1 MSTLVRRWGATMMDN
16 YGTPP
21 LALVSGAGAVV
32 VDETGREYVD
42 LLGGIAVNALGHAH
56 PAVVAAVS
64 KQVATLGH
72 VSNLFVA
79 EPPVALAELLLAL
92 AGRPGRVFLANSGA
106 EANEAAFKLSRLTGR
121 RHVVATQGGFHG
133 RTMGAL
139 ALTGQ
144 PAKADPFRP
153 LPGDVTHVPY
163 GDVDALAEAVTDA
176 TAMVIVEPIQG
187 ENGVVVP
194 PPGYLTAARRI
205 TAAHGTLLVLDEV
218 QTGVGRTGHWFA
230 HQAEGVEPDVVTL
243 AKGLGGGLP
252 LGACLA
258 FGPAADLLT
267 PGSHGTTFG
276 GNPVSCAAALAVIAT
291 IANEGLLDHVTR
303 IGARLRRGV
312 EALGHP
318 LVREVRGT
326 GLLLGVVLD
335 RPVAGAVSTALR
347 EAGFLVNPVQ
357 PGVLRLAP
365 PLILTA
371 AQADAFLAA
380 LPAALDAAP
389 ADTTV
394 PAGATATLPG
404 EAARPA
410 EATATVPAEA
420 ATVSAPTPVSRT
432 EAPA

>member
-1 MSTLVRRWGATMMDN
+1 MSTLVERWRAAMMDS

-21 LALVSGAGAVV
+21 LALVSGSGAVV
-32 VDETGREYVD
+32 VDEAGREYVD

-64 KQVATLGH
+64 RQVATLGH

-121 RHVVATQGGFHG
+121 THVVATHGGFHG

-144 PAKADPFRP
+144 PAKTDPFRP
-153 LPGDVTHVPY
+153 LPGEVTHVPY
-163 GDVDALAEAVTDA
+163 GDAAALAEAVTDA

-194 PPGYLTAARRI
+194 PPGYLAEARRI
-205 TAAHGTLLVLDEV
+205 TAAHGALLVLDEV

-230 HQAEGVEPDVVTL
+230 HQADGVEPDVVTL

-258 FGPAADLLT
+258 FGRAADLLT

-276 GNPVSCAAALAVIAT
+276 GNPVSCAAALAVVAT
-291 IANEGLLDHVTR
+291 IANEGLLDHVKR
-303 IGARLRRGV
+303 VGERLRRGV

-318 LVREVRGT
+318 LVTEVRGA
-326 GLLLGVVLD
+326 GLLLGIVLD
-335 RPVAGAVSTALR
+335 APVSGAVAGALR

-357 PGVLRLAP
+357 PGVVRLAP
-365 PLILTA
+365 PLILDA
-371 AQADAFLAA
+371 GQVDAFLAA
-380 LPAALDAAP
+380 LPAALDAAAP
-389 ADTTV
+389 APIATEV
-394 PAGATATLPG
+394 PA
-404 EAARPA
+404 
-410 EATATVPAEA
+410 
-420 ATVSAPTPVSRT
+420 
-432 EAPA
+432 

>member
-1 MSTLVRRWGATMMDN
+1 MSTLVERWTHTMMDN

-21 LALVSGAGAVV
+21 LALVAGNGAVV
-32 VDETGREYVD
+32 VDEAGREYVD
-42 LLGGIAVNALGHAH
+42 LVGGIAVNALGHAH
-56 PAVVAAVS
+56 PAVVGAVS
-64 KQVATLGH
+64 RQIATLGH

-92 AGRPGRVFLANSGA
+92 AGRPGRVFFANSGA

-121 RHVVATQGGFHG
+121 SHVVAAEGGFHG

-163 GDVDALAEAVTDA
+163 GDPAALAAAVTDA
-176 TAMVIVEPIQG
+176 TAMVILEPVQG

-194 PPGYLTAARRI
+194 PAGYLAEARRV
-205 TAAHGTLLVLDEV
+205 TARHGALLVLDEV

-230 HQAEGVEPDVVTL
+230 HQAEGIEPDLVTL

-258 FGPAADLLT
+258 FGRAADLLG

-276 GNPVSCAAALAVIAT
+276 GNPVSCAAALAVVST
-291 IANEGLLDHVTR
+291 IASEGLLDHVER
-303 IGARLRRGV
+303 VGERLRRGV
-312 EALGHP
+312 EAIGHP
-318 LVREVRGT
+318 LVTGVRGA
-326 GLLLGVVLD
+326 GLLLGVVLAA
-335 RPVAGAVSTALR
+335 PVSKPVTEALR
-347 EAGFLVNPVQ
+347 TAGFLVNPVQ
-357 PGVLRLAP
+357 PDVLRLAP

-371 AQADAFLAA
+371 GQVDAFLAA
-380 LPAALDAAP
+380 LPAALDAA
-389 ADTTV
+389 AV
-394 PAGATATLPG
+394 PAAASSPAPAPTSIPETLP
-404 EAARPA
+404 
-410 EATATVPAEA
+410 
-420 ATVSAPTPVSRT
+420 
-432 EAPA
+432 